1 MKKLEKIFNK
11 KGFTYTQIV
20 REGDKAIYRQDK
32 NDYTSSSFEV
42 VKIGSHNGYELNGT
56 KIAASETYPS
66 TSLWGIQGWTY
77 QTLEDAKKKF
87 KKIS

>member
-1 MKKLEKIFNK
+1 MKKLEKTFNK
-11 KGFTYTQIV
+11 KGFTFTQIT
-20 REGDKAIYRQDK
+20 REGNKAIYRQDK
-32 NDYTSSSFEV
+32 SDYTSSSFEV

-77 QTLEDAKKKF
+77 QTLDEAKKKF